1 MPWQDTNAVVCI
13 QANALDEVEQF
24 VGISSALLV
33 NMGTLSSDWI
43 AAKKLA
49 AKKVGTGCC

>member
-1 MPWQDTNAVVCI
+1 MMHPSF

-49 AKKVGTGCC
+49 AKKVRCIWVHV